1 MDGNKRDWTDVIA
14 RFFQGAADL
23 IDRAGEPI
31 FSFIAVIVPFIAPFT
46 IAQITATALV
56 VGKILDQNQANQLA
70 FVLEGI
76 GVVGLSGLVIAID
89 KWIRSKNPKMDSM
102 IYLLGFID
110 IIYFLFLVFVNVMLD
125 KQNPNITRTQLAIK
139 TLICLVPLMA
149 GGIYGYYRILHKDK
163 IAKVE
168 ADKLAETIRQERRAD
183 KQQVRLAKAGVNV
196 LQLTA
201 TQSQSAPRET
211 TREAGDFRD
220 YVFELLD
227 QSQGKISL
235 TDITATVN
243 KNKRVHF
250 IHANVKGTW
259 YKYQQAWLREHPQQ

>member
-1 MDGNKRDWTDVIA
+1 MENKNWTDVIA
-14 RFFQGAADL
+14 NIFQGAADL

-31 FSFIAVIVPFIAPFT
+31 FSFIAVTVPFIAPVV

-56 VGKILDQNQANQLA
+56 FGGILNQSQANQLA

-76 GVVGLSGLVIAID
+76 GIVGLSGLVIAID
-89 KWIRSKNPKMDSM
+89 KWIRSKNPKMDTM
-102 IYLLGFID
+102 IILLGFID
-110 IIYFLFLVFVNVMLD
+110 VVYFLFLVCVNVLLD
-125 KQNPNITRTQLAIK
+125 KQNPNITTTQLVIK

-163 IAKVE
+163 IAKVD

-183 KQQVRLAKAGVNV
+183 KQQVRLAKVGVTPATIQ
-196 LQLTA
+196 LQQTA
-201 TQSQSAPRET
+201 PQAKEH
-211 TREAGDFRD
+211 EAGDFRD

-227 QSQGKISL
+227 HSQGKISL

-250 IHANVKGTW
+250 VHANVKGTW
-259 YKYQQAWLREHPQQ
+259 YKYQQTWLRTHPQ

>member
-1 MDGNKRDWTDVIA
+1 MENKKDWTGAIA

-56 VGKILDQNQANQLA
+56 VGGILNQGQANQLA

-125 KQNPNITRTQLAIK
+125 KQNPNITLTQLAIK

-163 IAKVE
+163 IAKAD
-168 ADKLAETIRQERRAD
+168 ADKLNETIRQERRAD
-183 KQQVRLAKAGVNV
+183 KQQIRLAKAGVNMF
-196 LQLTA
+196 QQTTA
-201 TQSQSAPRET
+201 PAVAPVREH

-220 YVFELLD
+220 YVMELLD
-227 QSQGKISL
+227 QTNGQMPL
-235 TDITATVN
+235 TEITATVN
-243 KNKRVHF
+243 KNKRVQF
-250 IHANVKGTW
+250 VHANVKGTW
-259 YKYQQAWLREHPQQ
+259 YKYQQTWLRNHPQ